1 MELPELPEVET
12 IVRELR
18 TGQGRSPA
26 ALPGLRIRTTRF
38 FWEGSLASPDP
49 QEFIN
54 KTSGKIVADVA
65 RRGKF
70 ILIQLETGA
79 ILVHL
84 RMSGDLRVENIA
96 ATGLNGQP
104 PLPHDRLAILLEGD
118 LALIFND
125 PRKFGR
131 VWFARETEEITGS
144 LGPEPLSDSF
154 QAADLFEKLHSRSRQ
169 VKPLLMDQTFL
180 AGIGNIYAD
189 EALHRARLH
198 PRRRSD
204 TLSEEEGAALW
215 SAIRHTLRLGI
226 ENNGASIDWVYR
238 GGEFQNN
245 FLVYQQTGIPCP
257 DCGRAIERIV
267 VGQRGTHYCPSCQ
280 PEKE

>member
-1 MELPELPEVET
+1 M
-12 IVRELR
+12 RELR

-26 ALPGLRIRTTRF
+26 ALPGLRIRSTRF

-54 KTSGKIVADVA
+54 KTSGKVVVDVA

-70 ILIQLETGA
+70 ILIQLETGV

-96 ATGLNGQP
+96 APGLNGQP

-131 VWFARETEEITGS
+131 VWFAHETEDITGR

-154 QAADLFEKLHSRSRQ
+154 QADDLYKKLRSRSRQ
-169 VKPLLMDQTFL
+169 LKPLLMDQIFL

-198 PRRRSD
+198 PRRRSN
-204 TLSEEEGAALW
+204 TLSEEEAAALW

-245 FLVYQQTGIPCP
+245 FLVYQQTGAPCP
-257 DCGRAIERIV
+257 DCGRVIERIV

>member
-1 MELPELPEVET
+1 M
-12 IVRELR
+12 RELR
-18 TGQGRSPA
+18 SGRGRSPA
-26 ALPGLRIRTTRF
+26 ALPGLRIQSTRF
-38 FWEGSLASPDP
+38 FWEGSLATPGP
-49 QEFIN
+49 REFID
-54 KTSGKIVADVA
+54 KTSGKKIIDVA

-70 ILIQLETGA
+70 ILLHLESGV

-84 RMSGDLRVENIA
+84 RMSGDLRVETLPDDA
-96 ATGLNGQP
+96 AP
-104 PLPHDRLAILLEGD
+104 PLPHDRLAILLEGH

-131 VWFARETEEITGS
+131 FWYSDHLDEITGR
-144 LGPEPLSDSF
+144 LGPEPLADDFFAGDFF
-154 QAADLFEKLHSRSRQ
+154 QRLRSRCRQ
-169 VKPLLMDQTFL
+169 IKPLMMDQAFL

-204 TLSEEEGAALW
+204 TLSEAESAALW
-215 SAIRHTLRLGI
+215 GAIRETLRLGI

-245 FLVYQQTGIPCP
+245 FLVYQQTGKPCP
-257 DCGRAIERIV
+257 DCGRVIERII
-267 VGQRGTHYCPSCQ
+267 VGQRGTHYCPTCQ

>member
-1 MELPELPEVET
+1 M
-12 IVRELR
+12 RELR
-18 TGQGRSPA
+18 SGQGRSPA
-26 ALPGLRIRTTRF
+26 ALPGMQIQSSRF
-38 FWEGSLASPDP
+38 FWEGSLAAPTP
-49 QEFIN
+49 GEFIE
-54 KTSGKIVADVA
+54 KTSGKKIVDVA

-70 ILIQLETGA
+70 ILLLLESGV

-84 RMSGDLRVENIA
+84 RMSGDLRVENLPDDGA
-96 ATGLNGQP
+96 P
-104 PLPHDRLAILLEGD
+104 PLPHDRVAVFLDGH

-131 VWFARETEEITGS
+131 FWYSERLDEITGN
-144 LGPEPLSDSF
+144 LGPEPL
-154 QAADLFEKLHSRSRQ
+154 ADDFSAQDFFKHLRSRGRQ
-169 VKPLLMDQTFL
+169 IKPLMMDQAFL

-189 EALHRARLH
+189 EALHRARIH

-204 TLSEEEGAALW
+204 SLSEAEAAALW
-215 SAIRHTLRLGI
+215 SSIRETLRLAI

-245 FLVYQQTGIPCP
+245 FLVYQQTGKPCP
-257 DCGRAIERIV
+257 TCGRAIERIV
-267 VGQRGTHYCPSCQ
+267 VGQRGTHFCSTCQ